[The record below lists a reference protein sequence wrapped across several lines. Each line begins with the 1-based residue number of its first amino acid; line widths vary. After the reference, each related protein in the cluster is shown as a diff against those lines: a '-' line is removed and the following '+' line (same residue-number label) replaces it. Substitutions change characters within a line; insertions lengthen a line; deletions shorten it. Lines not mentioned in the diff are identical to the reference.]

1 MTESQSGGPEV
12 RRNDVEHRYEAWLD
26 GGPVGYAVYRE
37 EPGRTV
43 FLHTEVSDEVEG
55 RGIGRALVRGAL
67 DDVRARGEQ
76 AVPLCPFVA
85 AYIKTHREYQD
96 LVPHEYD
103 RAIGRSR

>member
-1 MTESQSGGPEV
+1 MSGPPSGTPEI
-12 RRNDVEHRYEAWLD
+12 RRNEADHRYEAWLD
-26 GGPVGYAVYRE
+26 GETVGFAFYRQ

-43 FLHTEVSDEVEG
+43 FLHTEVAERMEG
-55 RGIGRALVRGAL
+55 RGVGRALVREAL

-85 AYIKTHREYQD
+85 AYIKGHRDYQD

-103 RAIGRSR
+103 RAIGRNG